1 MLAAHFDRVVPAG
14 EALTVERFLELMK
27 GAGFPPDD
35 EWYCIPTL
43 FAASCVAASH
53 LVSVVLTV
61 AQKWFYLYYMCV
73 HLLCNNIVVHPRG
86 HLPIGVC
93 Y

>member
-61 AQKWFYLYYMCV
+61 AQKWFYLYYMCACISYV
-73 HLLCNNIVVHPRG
+73 ITL
-86 HLPIGVC
+86 
-93 Y
+93 